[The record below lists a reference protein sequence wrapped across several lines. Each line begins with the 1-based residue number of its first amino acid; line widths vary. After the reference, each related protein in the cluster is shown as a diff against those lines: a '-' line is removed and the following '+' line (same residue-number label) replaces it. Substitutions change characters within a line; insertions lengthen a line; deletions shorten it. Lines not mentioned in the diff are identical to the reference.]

1 MVSLS
6 SFLRVSVVVLVTAG
20 VAEARQPQST
30 AGRQADALEQVRALA
45 TAGKHQEALARL
57 APAAVAFGRVRDDR
71 SLAETELL
79 RATSLRAIA
88 ERAPAAD
95 AARRARA
102 LGASLDN
109 PAIQVR
115 ALILLARLA
124 NEGGD
129 TDGFA
134 ARLGEARPIAEAS
147 GDSRLVARVLNGL
160 GESARSHGRHLEA
173 IDFHTREIAA
183 ADASG
188 DTEHS
193 IRGRSAR
200 ATTLLGLGRYDEALA
215 DGEEA
220 HRRAAAAPVNLRAS
234 VAFALAQIQ
243 AHLWNLDS
251 AADLWEEAIALY
263 REAGLAI
270 GVSLSLRQSMET
282 WFALGEL
289 ARAAAAGTQALAM
302 FERTGSAGTAPDT
315 LARLALIEARR
326 GDIPAAAAYADR
338 ARGAAGTI
346 APRRQVFIQ
355 NDLGLVALLTGEPA
369 RAAAAFRQVRELAQ
383 SQNDVEYTWRG
394 DYGIGRA
401 ALARGDAPTA
411 QHHLQQ
417 ASDALEHMRLALPEP
432 GQRATFMIQRGMV
445 QEALV
450 EVLLARSAAPD
461 DWFARRA
468 FDVAEGGHARALADQ
483 MAETR
488 ARADE
493 PAIDA
498 VRQTE
503 AAFSRRLSG
512 IQKALMSADDEGD
525 RARLTREL
533 GDAEREFESLVA
545 RLRRD
550 NPSYAALAW
559 PRPLSAE
566 DVMQMLDPSE
576 ALVAFLVG
584 ETSSWGW
591 AFRGGRMRAFRLPS
605 RAELEAQVREIRGA
619 VSSGKVEALD
629 RAGRTLAAALLEPAA
644 DLLAGAAR
652 VIFVPDGPLHRLPF
666 SALPAGN
673 GWLIE
678 RHAVSVAPSV
688 TVLAE
693 LRRRTSTARRM
704 LLALAAPKGQGPAR
718 DLPNAAGEA
727 RLAARIAGGQSAVR
741 DRAREEDVKRA
752 DIGEYRILHFATHA
766 VIDERIPRR
775 SAVLLQASEEEDGLL
790 QVNEIAHLPL
800 TADLVVLAACR
811 TQMGR
816 ALRGEGL
823 LNLSRAFLQAGARAV
838 VATLWDVN
846 DADTRRLME
855 RFYGHVRGGTAPD
868 EALRRAQIEL
878 LREPGSAARSAGW
891 AGFLVV
897 GDASRPVVTSTWR
910 AQPTL
915 GLVAAVVGALVMAFA
930 AFTVMSRRRA

>member
-1 MVSLS
+1 MLSPSSL
-6 SFLRVSVVVLVTAG
+6 LRVGFVLFVTAG
-20 VAEARQPQST
+20 LAD
-30 AGRQADALEQVRALA
+30 AGRSQPAVGPQADTLEQVRALA
-45 TAGKHQEALARL
+45 IAGKHQEALARL
-57 APAAVAFGRVRDDR
+57 APAAITFGRAKDDR
-71 SLAETELL
+71 SLAEAELL

-88 ERAPAAD
+88 ERALAAE

-102 LGASLDN
+102 LGVSLDN
-109 PAIQVR
+109 PAIEVR
-115 ALILLARLA
+115 ALMLLARLA

-129 TDGFA
+129 TNGFG
-134 ARLGEARPIAEAS
+134 ARLGEARPLAEAS
-147 GDSRLVARVLNGL
+147 GDARLVARVLNGL
-160 GESARSHGRHLEA
+160 GENARIHGRHVEA
-173 IDFHTREIAA
+173 LDFHTREIAA
-183 ADASG
+183 ADTSG

-193 IRGRSAR
+193 VRGRSAR

-220 HRRAAAAPVNLRAS
+220 HRRAAAAPVNLRAT
-234 VAFALAQIQ
+234 VAFALGQIQ

-251 AADLWEEAIALY
+251 AADLWEQAIALY

-270 GVSLSLRQSMET
+270 GVSLSLRQSMDT
-282 WFALGEL
+282 WFALGDLE
-289 ARAAAAGTQALAM
+289 RAAAAGTQALAM

-326 GDIPAAAAYADR
+326 GDSPAAAAYADR
-338 ARGAAGTI
+338 ARSAAGTI

-355 NDLGLVALLTGEPA
+355 NDLGLVALFSGDPA
-369 RAAAAFRQVRELAQ
+369 LAAAAFRQVRELAQ
-383 SQNDVEYTWRG
+383 SQNDAEYTWRG

-401 ALARGDAPTA
+401 AQARGDIPTA
-411 QHHLQQ
+411 QHHLQR
-417 ASDALEHMRLALPEP
+417 AADAVELMRLALPEP
-432 GQRATFMIQRGMV
+432 GQRAAFMIQRGMV
-445 QEALV
+445 QDALV
-450 EVLLARSAAPD
+450 EVLLVRSSAPD

-468 FDVAEGGHARALADQ
+468 FDVSEGGHARALADQ
-483 MAETR
+483 MAEAR
-488 ARADE
+488 ARASE

-503 AAFSRRLSG
+503 AAFSRQLGG
-512 IQKALMSADDEGD
+512 IQKALMSAVDEHD

-533 GDAEREFESLVA
+533 GEAERNFESLVA

-550 NPSYAALAW
+550 HPSYAALAW
-559 PRPLSAE
+559 PTPLNAG
-566 DVMQMLDPSE
+566 DVLRMLDPSE

-591 AFRGGRMRAFRLPS
+591 AFRGGRMRAFRLPP
-605 RAELEAQVREIRGA
+605 RAALEAQVREIRRA
-619 VSSGKVEALD
+619 VSSGDVEALNG
-629 RAGRTLAAALLEPAA
+629 AGRAPAAALLEPAA
-644 DLLAGAAR
+644 DLLAGASR

-666 SALPAGN
+666 PALPAGD

-678 RHAVSVAPSV
+678 RHAVSVVPSV

-704 LLALAAPKGQGPAR
+704 LLALAAPKGQGAAQE
-718 DLPNAAGEA
+718 LPNAAGEA
-727 RLAARIAGGQSAVR
+727 RLAARIAGGASAVR
-741 DRAREEDVKRA
+741 DPAREEDIKRS
-752 DIGEYRILHFATHA
+752 DVGDYRILHFATHA
-766 VIDERIPRR
+766 VVDERIPRR
-775 SAVLLQASEEEDGLL
+775 SAVLLQAGDEEDGLL

-800 TADLVVLAACR
+800 SADLVVLAACR

-823 LNLSRAFLQAGARAV
+823 LNLSRAFLQAGARAI

-878 LREPGSAARSAGW
+878 LRQPGSAARSAGW

-897 GDASRPVVTSTWR
+897 GDASRPVVTSTFR

-915 GLVAAVVGALVMAFA
+915 GLVAAIVGALVMAFA